1 MVTAKHLVFG
11 AGALVWAAVSAA
23 QPPRMVPGKWRM
35 TANTP
40 TGPMH
45 YSTCLKGGRI
55 TPQKI
60 LRNEGN
66 RCRMAGPVAIQ
77 GTVVTVSEV
86 CHIAQAGG
94 QEGIRV
100 HVSAR
105 LHLGPGGRSF
115 SGRTNAIITTR
126 FGNVTEH
133 QRIQGVRTGSCTGG

>member
-55 TPQKI
+55 TAQKI

-66 RCRMAGPVAIQ
+66 RCRMAGPVTIQ

-86 CHIAQAGG
+86 CRLGQGGG
-94 QEGIRV
+94 QGGIRV

-126 FGNVTEH
+126 FGHVTEH
-133 QRIQGVRTGSCTGG
+133 QRIQGVLTGSCAGG